1 MIFRTATHT
10 LTGPID
16 HEEKTYGAITV
27 REPDVDAL
35 EEIEELGIEE
45 GKKPTLRQLRGIIS
59 ALADAPHEVIGKL
72 HRDDFTALVELT
84 VPLLGGSKSDAPQSS
99 S

>member
-16 HEEKTYGAITV
+16 YEEKNYSAITV

-35 EEIEELGIEE
+35 GKIEELGIQE
-45 GKKPTLRQLRGIIS
+45 GERLTLLQLRGVIS
-59 ALADAPHEVIGKL
+59 ALADVPSGVIGKL
-72 HRDDFTALVELT
+72 HRDDFSALVELIG
-84 VPLLGGSKSDAPQSS
+84 PLLHGSKGV
-99 S
+99 